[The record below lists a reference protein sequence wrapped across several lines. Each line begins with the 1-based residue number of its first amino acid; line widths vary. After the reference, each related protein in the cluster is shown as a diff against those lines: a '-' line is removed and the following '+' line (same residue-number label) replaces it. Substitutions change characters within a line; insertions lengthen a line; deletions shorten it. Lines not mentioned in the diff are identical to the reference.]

1 MSIYRLRKGKLVR
14 RRQKRPER
22 WKVIQGY
29 PRYKISNKG
38 RIKGYHNKVLAIGPH
53 NTVVIG
59 RGRVRTR
66 RSVTKLLRAHWHI
79 PGSLTPDKVIELK
92 GRIQVLQNSS
102 SGDPLVVARGT
113 WVKLAKEYGISRVM
127 LWYIRAGKRWKGI
140 K

>member
-1 MSIYRLRKGKLVR
+1 MSTYRLRKGKLVR
-14 RRQKRPER
+14 RRPKRPER

-38 RIKGYHNKVLAIGPH
+38 RVKGYHNKVLALGPH

-59 RGRVRTR
+59 RGRARTR

-79 PGSLTPDKVIELK
+79 PGSLTADKVRELK
-92 GRIQVLQNSS
+92 VRIRELQKNDE
-102 SGDPLVVARGT
+102 GCVARGS

>member
-1 MSIYRLRKGKLVR
+1 
-14 RRQKRPER
+14 
-22 WKVIQGY
+22 VIQGY

-38 RIKGYHNKVLAIGPH
+38 RIKGYHNKVLALGPH

-59 RGRVRTR
+59 RGRARTR

-79 PGSLTPDKVIELK
+79 PGSLTVDKVKELK
-92 GRIQVLQNSS
+92 ARIRALQGIVARGS
-102 SGDPLVVARGT
+102 SGIARGT